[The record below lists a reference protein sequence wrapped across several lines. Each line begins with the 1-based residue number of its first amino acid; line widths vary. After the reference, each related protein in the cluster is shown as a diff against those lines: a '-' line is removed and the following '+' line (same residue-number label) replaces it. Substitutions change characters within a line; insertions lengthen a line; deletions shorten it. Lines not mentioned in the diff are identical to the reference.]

1 MIEIHKSTADKNGMV
16 RVTFRMPAVDNCD
29 GLYLVGWFSEWDES
43 VYPMERGACGGWF
56 ITLELEAG
64 CTYEYRFRTL
74 DGRWLNDP
82 VGPSAPAALG
92 LNTSFIISRNS
103 LAGAPSPH

>member
-1 MIEIHKSTADKNGMV
+1 MIEIHKSTARENGMV
-16 RVTFRMPAVDNCD
+16 RVTFRMPAVDDCER
-29 GLYLVGWFSEWDES
+29 LYLVGWFSEWDES
-43 VYPMERGACGGWF
+43 VYPMEREAGGDWA

-82 VGPSAPAALG
+82 ARPSAPAALG

-103 LAGAPSPH
+103 VAAAPPH